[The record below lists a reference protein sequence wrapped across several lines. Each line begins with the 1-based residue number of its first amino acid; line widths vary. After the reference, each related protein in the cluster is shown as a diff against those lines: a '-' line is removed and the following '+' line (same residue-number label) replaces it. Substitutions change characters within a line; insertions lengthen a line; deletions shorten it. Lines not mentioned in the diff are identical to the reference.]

1 MQKNTGTQAITT
13 FNFAGGWHAES
24 DAWTKEQ
31 VSTWGESLVDD
42 FAEAHREN
50 ETDDSYTAEYGQAQT
65 FEYEVPGMRVV
76 VLLTGGTVMTAWTIE
91 NADAARITKAARR
104 EQPVTITYTK
114 ADGTETV
121 RTIEPT
127 GLKTTK
133 AGDTLILAMDRLS
146 GEKRSFRLD
155 RVSAY
160 TVHRT
165 RRTVRTEAP
174 APTKTDLWAR
184 FQAERT
190 VGEYAVEVTTP
201 ADEALAAVVRQ
212 ALSGP
217 LPEAGTE
224 ADGDLMR
231 RLDEAAEADTATSPR
246 VVIKSRAWTGRI
258 VPDSRKFGPS
268 GWSSVVELDCAYSHH
283 SPSGT
288 VRVSDGDLMTL
299 AEVNPR
305 ARATV

>member
-1 MQKNTGTQAITT
+1 MQKTTGTQITT
-13 FNFAGGWHAES
+13 INFVGPTFES
-24 DAWTKEQ
+24 GAWTADE
-31 VSTWGESLVDD
+31 VETWGESLVDD
-42 FAEAHREN
+42 FAAGHRGN
-50 ETDDSYTAEYGQAQT
+50 EGDDGYTAVYGEAQT
-65 FEYEVPGMRVV
+65 FEYEVPGLRVV
-76 VLLTGGTVMTAWTIE
+76 ALLAGGELMTVWTIE
-91 NADAARITKAARR
+91 KSLPAALRIEKAADR
-104 EQPVTITYTK
+104 EQPVTITYTR

-127 GLKTTK
+127 GLKVTK
-133 AGDTLILAMDRLS
+133 AGDTLVLAMDRLS

-165 RRTVRTEAP
+165 RRTVRTGVP
-174 APTKTDLWAR
+174 APTKADLWAQ

-201 ADEALAAVVRQ
+201 AVERPGVQVQNWDGTSKTITAEAYDELTAARDPREPKAADEALAAVVRR

-231 RLDEAAEADTATSPR
+231 RLDEAA
-246 VVIKSRAWTGRI
+246 
-258 VPDSRKFGPS
+258 
-268 GWSSVVELDCAYSHH
+268 
-283 SPSGT
+283 
-288 VRVSDGDLMTL
+288 
-299 AEVNPR
+299 
-305 ARATV
+305 RATV

>member
-31 VSTWGESLVDD
+31 VETWGESLVDD

-50 ETDDSYTAEYGQAQT
+50 ETDDSYTTEYGQAQT

-91 NADAARITKAARR
+91 NADAARIAKAARR

-174 APTKTDLWAR
+174 APTKADLWAR

-201 ADEALAAVVRQ
+201 ADEALAAVVRR

-231 RLDEAAEADTATSPR
+231 RLDEAA
-246 VVIKSRAWTGRI
+246 
-258 VPDSRKFGPS
+258 
-268 GWSSVVELDCAYSHH
+268 
-283 SPSGT
+283 
-288 VRVSDGDLMTL
+288 
-299 AEVNPR
+299 
-305 ARATV
+305 RATA